1 MVVLA
6 TCYFSLSFIYLFPN
20 IHPPLLSLQKS
31 FQRGVWLV
39 HLDLAFISHAF
50 DTINLICRC
59 TYLYDTLRPKLIHE
73 TNLDFLCE
81 LIDILKVEV
90 LGEQISR
97 RGESLAGLRPT
108 LHRILA
114 DVHERLTF
122 RARTHIR
129 DEVGIPLQMHF
140 AALSLAF
147 MYAGCSLL
155 LLLLLFSMFGLVNLA
170 CSFELYLMRNWI
182 FVFYFVGNGMLSS

>member
-1 MVVLA
+1 MVGLP
-6 TCYFSLSFIYLFPN
+6 SLT
-20 IHPPLLSLQKS
+20 
-31 FQRGVWLV
+31 
-39 HLDLAFISHAF
+39 FISYPYDVVDF
-50 DTINLICRC
+50 ICRC

-90 LGEQISR
+90 LGEQLSR

-129 DEVGIPLQMHF
+129 DEVGHQYLHFLYLHCIVLSFISYLPLTSWGWSYLQLGPYILHF
-140 AALSLAF
+140 F
-147 MYAGCSLL
+147 T
-155 LLLLLFSMFGLVNLA
+155 LLFPFPDHYFISNLRA
-170 CSFELYLMRNWI
+170 SCLWTHCWYSWNISQIMDIPYHIL
-182 FVFYFVGNGMLSS
+182 NGFLCLKHWPS

>member
-1 MVVLA
+1 M
-6 TCYFSLSFIYLFPN
+6 
-20 IHPPLLSLQKS
+20 
-31 FQRGVWLV
+31 
-39 HLDLAFISHAF
+39 
-50 DTINLICRC
+50 
-59 TYLYDTLRPKLIHE
+59 YDTLRPKLIHE

-129 DEVGIPLQMHF
+129 DEVCIPLQMHF
-140 AALSLAF
+140 VNICTYFIFYLHR
-147 MYAGCSLL
+147 LL
-155 LLLLLFSMFGLVNLA
+155 PFVVNSSCILWMGL
-170 CSFELYLMRNWI
+170 
-182 FVFYFVGNGMLSS
+182 